1 LKILDVIDAEPR
13 PSRHRRHRGCAPGG
27 RTSPRR
33 PVGIV

>member
-13 PSRHRRHRGCAPGG
+13 PPRHRRCAPGG